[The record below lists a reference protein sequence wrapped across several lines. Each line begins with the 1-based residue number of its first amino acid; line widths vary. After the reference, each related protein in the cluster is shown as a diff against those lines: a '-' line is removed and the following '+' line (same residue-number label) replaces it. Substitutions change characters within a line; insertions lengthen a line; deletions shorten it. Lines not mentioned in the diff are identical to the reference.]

1 MPALL
6 LKDTVM
12 IIWDDREPYGPRR
25 GDTCMFCYGPLR
37 PPLVM
42 WHASDYR
49 DIEEPRYERF
59 ICNECCVDMCHGL
72 SADLRR
78 MKTAKAIERMGFG
91 HAAQRAV
98 TSGGLLYATG
108 TDNKQ

>member
-1 MPALL
+1 
-6 LKDTVM
+6 
-12 IIWDDREPYGPRR
+12 
-25 GDTCMFCYGPLR
+25 
-37 PPLVM
+37 
-42 WHASDYR
+42 
-49 DIEEPRYERF
+49 
-59 ICNECCVDMCHGL
+59 MCHGL